1 MSLVHRDLLCV
12 AIRWRSSACGSLEV
26 PCDSLDT
33 SCGSIYLGI
42 VNIELTSDQ
51 RACIQRAIESGRLEV
66 LS

>member
-12 AIRWRSSACGSLEV
+12 AIGLRSSACGSLEV

-33 SCGSIYLGI
+33 SRGSIYLGI

-51 RACIQRAIESGRLEV
+51 RACIQRAIGSGRLEV